1 MDKEIIQ
8 LLKKTELMDRNH
20 SKLSI
25 HHLPHLPS
33 YWELTFGITVGV
45 HRMVCKSNFVSFP
58 GSIHY
63 KIYKGNQGDYELT
76 RQLYSFL
83 SPNLKSTKL
92 EQYNAGETL
101 SPSTLTGARNSPS
114 WKHSPWVPFLF
125 RESQTSPPTYWEGR
139 FLTYKC
145 SGL

>member
-1 MDKEIIQ
+1 
-8 LLKKTELMDRNH
+8 
-20 SKLSI
+20 
-25 HHLPHLPS
+25 
-33 YWELTFGITVGV
+33 
-45 HRMVCKSNFVSFP
+45 MVCKSNFVSFP

-76 RQLYSFL
+76 RQLYIFL

-114 WKHSPWVPFLF
+114 WKHSLRVPFLF
-125 RESQTSPPTYWEGR
+125 RESQTSPPTYWEGD
-139 FLTYKC
+139 F
-145 SGL
+145 